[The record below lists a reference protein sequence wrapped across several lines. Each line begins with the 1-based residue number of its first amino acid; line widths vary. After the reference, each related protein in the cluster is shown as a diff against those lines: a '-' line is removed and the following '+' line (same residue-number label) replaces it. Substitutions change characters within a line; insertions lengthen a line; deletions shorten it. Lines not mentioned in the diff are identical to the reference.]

1 MPSELLSCTICP
13 KKPRFSDI
21 SHLLTHVGSKGHLA
35 HLHRL
40 QVRSHQDL
48 DAGVKLVVYNQWFQ
62 EHGIASLLSDRMQQK
77 EQKRADKKA
86 ANDVRIST
94 TNANGKSRGRKSAT
108 AIQQPPATSAYEP
121 QLPALKSRTSDGEF
135 GDLDYTPVPAS
146 R

>member
-13 KKPRFSDI
+13 KKPRFSDV

-40 QVRSHQDL
+40 QIRSHQEL
-48 DAGVKLVVYNQWFQ
+48 DAGVKLAIYNQWFQ
-62 EHGIASLLSDRMQQK
+62 EHGVASLLSDRMQQK

-86 ANDVRIST
+86 ANEARIST
-94 TNANGKSRGRKSAT
+94 VNANGKSRGRKPAT
-108 AIQQPPATSAYEP
+108 AAQQTSAISAYEP
-121 QLPALKSRTSDGEF
+121 RLPALKSRASDGEF